1 MKKKQSIIIFL
12 LCLSVLCMLS
22 ACRGKDKD
30 KDKETVSVEQS
41 ENSDGSSKE
50 QEETVLPEDKFDD
63 TETTDKSSSGV
74 TNAGTKEN
82 PSSSTEDKKDNG
94 NVQESDKEE
103 ESDKKEQSEGK
114 DEDEQA
120 GNTSREPI
128 VLPGIRLD

>member
-12 LCLSVLCMLS
+12 LCLSVLCMLT

-41 ENSDGSSKE
+41 ENSDGSSSE
-50 QEETVLPEDKFDD
+50 QEETVLPEDNFDD

-82 PSSSTEDKKDNG
+82 PSSTEDKKDNG

-103 ESDKKEQSEGK
+103 ESDKKEESEGK